1 MSSSKDR
8 PDIGFIPTPDDA
20 IDAML
25 RLANLTPVD
34 HIYDLGCGDG
44 RLLIQ
49 AAKDYGVT
57 GVGIDIDD
65 ILLETA
71 RSNAERARVSNSIAF
86 LRGNLFE
93 SNVENADVVLLYL
106 LPHLNLRLRPRLL
119 QQLRPGA
126 RIVSHQFDMGD
137 WAPELTLRLEP
148 SEEDSVLYLW
158 KVPTEVPNQWIL

>member
-25 RLANLTPVD
+25 RLANLTPAD

-71 RSNAERARVSNSIAF
+71 RFNAERAGVSHSIAF